1 MKSIVYIKGSELTD
15 VRLQKFLRFFVER
28 GDDLSFWGWSR
39 DGKKAGMNNVKT
51 KYLLTGGGFGKKSKL
66 FFYYILWSIV
76 VFFKCLRS
84 NLKDK
89 IVIAIDFDSA
99 FPVYWASKFKR
110 INYIYEVY
118 DDFALRYKFPSSVK
132 NYIHKL
138 DTKIMKKSSCV
149 IHVDENRVK
158 YKDCNW
164 IVIENTPADFFDGK
178 YREYSDIENKFA
190 VIGYF
195 SRQRGV
201 LSILDFARNNPQAKF
216 LVVGRFIDQED
227 KDAYM
232 ALPNVEYHD
241 FMLQKDLYGMMTNCC
256 AIFSLYDPTVE
267 INRLA
272 ASNKVYDSMMFGIP
286 VITNKEV
293 INSGFIK
300 QHNLGFV
307 IDYDYNDT
315 WKCLTNESFMDNV
328 HEMGSCGREL
338 YLNKYQFSELVKQR
352 LLPVLETIK

>member
-1 MKSIVYIKGSELTD
+1 MKSIVYIKGSSISD
-15 VRLQKFLRFFVER
+15 VRLQKFLGLFLKLDQE
-28 GDDLSFWGWSR
+28 LNFWGWSR
-39 DGKKAGMNNVKT
+39 DGFKPQMEGVNAE
-51 KYLLTGGGFGKKSKL
+51 YLLSGGGFGKKPKL
-66 FFYYILWSIV
+66 FFFYVIWTIK
-76 VFFKCLRS
+76 VFLRCLRS
-84 NLKDK
+84 DLREKV
-89 IVIAIDFDSA
+89 IIAIDFDSA
-99 FPVYWASKFKR
+99 LPVYWASKFKN

-118 DDFALRYKFPSSVK
+118 DDFALRYKFPLSIK

-138 DTKIMKKSSCV
+138 DTKIMKKSRCV
-149 IHVDENRVK
+149 IHVDENRVN

-164 IVIENTPADFFDGK
+164 IVIENTPADYFEGK
-178 YREYSDIENKFA
+178 QRDYCEIENKFA

-201 LSILDFARNNPQAKF
+201 QSIHDFARNNPHVKF
-216 LVVGRFIDQED
+216 LVVGRFIEQED

-256 AIFSLYDPTVE
+256 AIFSLYDPKVE

-272 ASNKVYDSMMFGIP
+272 ASNKVYDAMMFGIP

-300 QHNLGFV
+300 KHNLGFV
-307 IDYDYNDT
+307 IDYEYNDT
-315 WKCLTNESFMDNV
+315 WKCLTDKSFMDNV
-328 HEMGSCGREL
+328 REMGSSGREL

-352 LLPVLETIK
+352 LLPVLETI